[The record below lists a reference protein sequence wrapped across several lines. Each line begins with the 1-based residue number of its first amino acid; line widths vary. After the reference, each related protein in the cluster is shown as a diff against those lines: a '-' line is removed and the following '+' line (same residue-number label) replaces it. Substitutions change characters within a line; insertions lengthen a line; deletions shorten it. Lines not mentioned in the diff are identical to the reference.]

1 MSLQWHKKHARTSTK
16 PCHCESA
23 CFPTLF
29 DAFTQRSPLLR
40 YQCATDGS
48 SVAVSVAMAISLYA
62 TARIFLYLSIT
73 RIAYIVFLWI
83 TLRPLARKYFSTQI
97 DLVTGVVTRFIN
109 AIISS
114 PTGATQHNTAV
125 QEQPASKKEM

>member
-1 MSLQWHKKHARTSTK
+1 
-16 PCHCESA
+16 
-23 CFPTLF
+23 
-29 DAFTQRSPLLR
+29 
-40 YQCATDGS
+40 
-48 SVAVSVAMAISLYA
+48 MAISLYV

>member
-1 MSLQWHKKHARTSTK
+1 MRRELLVLTQETFCAANVKYTNRLRHLSNVLQMV
-16 PCHCESA
+16 
-23 CFPTLF
+23 L
-29 DAFTQRSPLLR
+29 
-40 YQCATDGS
+40 
-48 SVAVSVAMAISLYA
+48 
-62 TARIFLYLSIT
+62 
-73 RIAYIVFLWI
+73 AYVERVFLWI

-114 PTGATQHNTAV
+114 PTGATQHYTAV

>member
-1 MSLQWHKKHARTSTK
+1 
-16 PCHCESA
+16 
-23 CFPTLF
+23 
-29 DAFTQRSPLLR
+29 
-40 YQCATDGS
+40 
-48 SVAVSVAMAISLYA
+48 MAISLYA

-114 PTGATQHNTAV
+114 PTGATQHYTAV
-125 QEQPASKKEM
+125 QEQPASKKEI

>member
-1 MSLQWHKKHARTSTK
+1 
-16 PCHCESA
+16 
-23 CFPTLF
+23 
-29 DAFTQRSPLLR
+29 
-40 YQCATDGS
+40 
-48 SVAVSVAMAISLYA
+48 MAISLYV

-114 PTGATQHNTAV
+114 PTGATQHYTAV